1 MRDASAV
8 TDRLVAPVGRS
19 NVLLPGDDQAPC
31 TVDWRGRDRGDD
43 VTMVRPGSTAEVVR
57 LSLEAGTPVV
67 PQGGAEVLCR
77 PPAPSLATGR
87 A

>member
-19 NVLLPGDDQAPC
+19 SVLLPGDDQAPR
-31 TVDWRGRDRGDD
+31 TVDWRGRDRGDAL
-43 VTMVRPGSTAEVVR
+43 VMVRPGSIAEVVR
-57 LSLEAGTPVV
+57 LSVAAGIPVV
-67 PQGGAEVLCR
+67 PQGDDEGLCR